1 MPGTRIRQRACPVY
15 SSVPLSPGSRG
26 PKRSRQESH
35 RLNYNRSMKLHEL
48 ARLLGARL
56 EGDPELEITGVA
68 GIEEAG
74 RGHVTFVAN
83 PKYAPLAH
91 STQATAVLVE
101 EKFPAIAAAT
111 LRIQNPYLAF
121 ARAIALLHP
130 MPQYPPGIHATAV
143 IDATA
148 RLGRNCH
155 VGAYVVIGA
164 NVTLG
169 EDCVLLPHVV
179 IYEGAQIGHRFLAHA
194 HAVVRENCRL
204 GDDVILQNGAVIG
217 ADGFGFAKNEQ
228 GDWHKIPQSGIT
240 VLGDAV
246 EVQTNACVDRASVG
260 QTRVDRGVKID
271 NLTQVGHG
279 SSVGENTL
287 LCSQTGLAGST
298 HVGRNVIVAGQ
309 VGVAGH
315 CTIGDGAVLLAQA
328 GVPGDVAP
336 GMIVGGTPA
345 MEQRLWLR
353 CSAAMRR
360 LPEMV
365 KLLPRKTDKLDKE

>member
-1 MPGTRIRQRACPVY
+1 MGTT
-15 SSVPLSPGSRG
+15 
-26 PKRSRQESH
+26 
-35 RLNYNRSMKLHEL
+35 LNYNRSMKLSEL
-48 ARLLGARL
+48 AQQLGARL

-74 RGHVTFVAN
+74 PGQVTFVAN
-83 PKYAPLAH
+83 PKYAPLAR
-91 STQATAVLVE
+91 STRAAAVLVE
-101 EKFPAIAAAT
+101 ESFSAISTAT
-111 LRIQNPYLAF
+111 LRIKNPYLAF

-130 MPQYPPGIHATAV
+130 MPKYAPGIHPTAV

-169 EDCVLLPHVV
+169 DDCVLLPHVV
-179 IYEGAQIGHRFLAHA
+179 IYEGAQIGHRFLAHT
-194 HAVVRENCRL
+194 HAVVREGCRL

-217 ADGFGFAKNEQ
+217 ADGFGFAKNDQ

-246 EVQTNACVDRASVG
+246 EVQTNASVDRPSVG

-271 NLTQVGHG
+271 NLSQVGHG

-287 LCSQTGLAGST
+287 LCSQAGLAGST

-336 GMIVGGTPA
+336 GMIVGGSPA

-365 KLLPRKTDKLDKE
+365 KLLPRKADKPGAE